1 MRVVVACLVGNDGE
15 DPFTTLDDV
24 ERLFDSVRQDYRI
37 FKIDKTKSLTPILRL
52 PIVAEVMI
60 STRTFFYFAF
70 TYRYFFSKESGR
82 AKFENDVLMT

>member
-1 MRVVVACLVGNDGE
+1 MTGICV
-15 DPFTTLDDV
+15 
-24 ERLFDSVRQDYRI
+24 
-37 FKIDKTKSLTPILRL
+37 L

-70 TYRYFFSKESGR
+70 TYRYFFSKESGP